1 MVKRLIGCMRLIIGN
16 YMRAI
21 NIDIGWAML
30 AAAIVQ
36 SGEQTNDKSFL
47 ESDWHDVLRDTVACF
62 LDMKGSKD
70 APSMFVS
77 KDHTHRQS

>member
-21 NIDIGWAML
+21 SKDIGWAML
-30 AAAIVQ
+30 AAAVVQ

-47 ESDWHDVLRDTVACF
+47 ESGWHDALRDIIACF

-70 APSMFVS
+70 ASSMFVS
-77 KDHTHRQS
+77 KDHIHRQS